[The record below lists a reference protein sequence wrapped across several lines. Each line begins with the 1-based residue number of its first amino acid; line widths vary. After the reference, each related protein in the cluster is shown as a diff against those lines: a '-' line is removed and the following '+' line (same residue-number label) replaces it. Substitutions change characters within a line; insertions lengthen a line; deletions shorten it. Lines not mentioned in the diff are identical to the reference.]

1 MLAVK
6 CRLPGQKNTNK
17 LALALLKLS
26 QGKNSEQGISLLE
39 CLMAIVVIS
48 VVIASFT
55 PPIFLAVA
63 TRVQNRRAEQ
73 AIQLA
78 QGEVDKVRRIVEV
91 GNYRDTDLP
100 PVGSSNVR
108 QQGAPGDSRRLEIQR
123 NPPELF
129 PSSASSSAA
138 IDVNGDTR
146 PDFYVQTYRSPGV
159 QYSSPSNPDSNRTVA
174 FCLGVRVYSASAIR
188 DNFGTLESPPQR
200 LASLQMTTAQGSQRR
215 RPLAA
220 MYTSVVRSDKDY
232 SLEKLKEF
240 LGSSCQ

>member
-6 CRLPGQKNTNK
+6 SRLPGQKNTNK

-48 VVIASFT
+48 VVIASFS

-78 QGEVDKVRRIVEV
+78 QGEVDKVRRIVED
-91 GNYRDTDLP
+91 GSYRDTDLP
-100 PVGSSNVR
+100 PVGGSNVR
-108 QQGAPGDSRRLEIQR
+108 RQSAPGSSENLNIQQNQR
-123 NPPELF
+123 YA
-129 PSSASSSAA
+129 SSATSSAR
-138 IDVNGDTR
+138 IDVNGDGTA
-146 PDFYVQTYRSPGV
+146 DFYVQTYRSPGV
-159 QYSSPSNPDSNRTVA
+159 QNISPQNPDSNRTVA
-174 FCLGVRVYSASAIR
+174 FCLGVRVYSASAVR
-188 DNFGTLESPPQR
+188 ENFGNLENPPQR
-200 LASLQMTTAQGSQRR
+200 LASLQMTTAQGAQRR

-232 SLEKLKEF
+232 SLERLREF
-240 LGSSCQ
+240 LGNSCQ

>member
-6 CRLPGQKNTNK
+6 SRLPGQKNTNK

-48 VVIASFT
+48 VVIASFS

-78 QGEVDKVRRIVEV
+78 QGEVDKVRRTVEM
-91 GNYRDTDLP
+91 GNYADTDLP
-100 PVGSSNVR
+100 PVGGSNVR
-108 QQGAPGDSRRLEIQR
+108 QQSAPGGSQVLNIQNNQR
-123 NPPELF
+123 YATSAT
-129 PSSASSSAA
+129 SSAE
-138 IDVNGDTR
+138 IDVNGDR
-146 PDFYVQTYRSPGV
+146 KADFYVQTYRSPGV
-159 QYSSPSNPDSNRTVA
+159 QNTSNTRTVA
-174 FCLGVRVYSASAIR
+174 FCLGVRVYSASAIGQ
-188 DNFGTLESPPQR
+188 NFGTLENPPQR
-200 LASLQMTTAQGSQRR
+200 LASLQMTTALGSQRR

-220 MYTSVVRSDKDY
+220 MYTSVVHSDTTDA
-232 SLEKLKEF
+232 LDRLNTF
-240 LGSSCQ
+240 LGNTCQ